1 MVVFSNCFFRYF
13 CCVFS
18 QYPSHVATSA
28 CTNHKKSF
36 VSETIGH
43 TCSDS
48 DMEYIQNY
56 ILNNRQQIIDYL
68 SNMLEKSN
76 IIHKH
81 GFYYNMDILHERND
95 IHEGKLVTGSF
106 AAKCIVER
114 NNENDVELSK
124 HFIYS
129 SINEMWSELIKYRN
143 GEEQTKAMMVKE
155 RDRLVDI
162 LHKYNQNNTITNV
175 YYVAPKVE
183 DNPHVYSPGW
193 HGFITIEDKETH
205 DVLFCMVLPAN
216 AGGIILNPHVFIDV
230 YLANKLSLEI
240 RISPLSCKDCMY
252 THIVNELPVK
262 DDDEWSFIM
271 HGTRCNPDI
280 NQINNNPN
288 YITVT
293 SKLRRATDDEM
304 NEYFGSIIPLE
315 ISVFL
320 DKIRKGAQMLDM
332 YREYNRHMDIGQLMN
347 GVDLDNKIELKDYI
361 EGYLLDL
368 YIQHANSNNNLWVKK
383 PRSSTINVINT
394 VCPMG
399 NNHVPK

>member
-1 MVVFSNCFFRYF
+1 
-13 CCVFS
+13 
-18 QYPSHVATSA
+18 
-28 CTNHKKSF
+28 
-36 VSETIGH
+36 
-43 TCSDS
+43 
-48 DMEYIQNY
+48 
-56 ILNNRQQIIDYL
+56 
-68 SNMLEKSN
+68 
-76 IIHKH
+76 
-81 GFYYNMDILHERND
+81 
-95 IHEGKLVTGSF
+95 
-106 AAKCIVER
+106 
-114 NNENDVELSK
+114 
-124 HFIYS
+124 
-129 SINEMWSELIKYRN
+129 
-143 GEEQTKAMMVKE
+143 
-155 RDRLVDI
+155 
-162 LHKYNQNNTITNV
+162 
-175 YYVAPKVE
+175 
-183 DNPHVYSPGW
+183 
-193 HGFITIEDKETH
+193 
-205 DVLFCMVLPAN
+205 
-216 AGGIILNPHVFIDV
+216 
-230 YLANKLSLEI
+230 
-240 RISPLSCKDCMY
+240 
-252 THIVNELPVK
+252 
-262 DDDEWSFIM
+262 M